1 MASPAADTVTVFVN
15 ERPVRV
21 SSPGDLAAAVRAAD
35 PTLATA
41 LDDGRAYLTD
51 GRGIACGP
59 TDSVVAG
66 AIIRVV
72 ISARRREPDADA

>member
-35 PTLATA
+35 PGLATA

-51 GRGIACGP
+51 GRGIACDP
-59 TDSVVAG
+59 ADPVVAG

-72 ISARRREPDADA
+72 VSARRRVPDADA